1 MGFIG
6 IICDN
11 KDEKYLKKTLE
22 SNFKSN
28 KKQNSVIIIN
38 EKSIE
43 NIQNVQFET
52 VLISSNNEKVLSQKE
67 AIKKILNNV
76 KYLIINADIK
86 TNFEIL
92 NNMNLNVITY
102 GFNSKSTVT
111 ASSVEED
118 ILVCIQRKISN
129 INNNVVDEQE
139 VKISK
144 NNEKIAIEILMAVAT
159 IMIVYDIEDIKT

>member
-1 MGFIG
+1 MVFIG

-139 VKISK
+139 VKISN
-144 NNEKIAIEILMAVAT
+144 NNENIAIEILMAVAT

>member
-1 MGFIG
+1 MVFIG

-43 NIQNVQFET
+43 NIQNIQFET

-139 VKISK
+139 VKISN
-144 NNEKIAIEILMAVAT
+144 NNENIAIEILMALAT